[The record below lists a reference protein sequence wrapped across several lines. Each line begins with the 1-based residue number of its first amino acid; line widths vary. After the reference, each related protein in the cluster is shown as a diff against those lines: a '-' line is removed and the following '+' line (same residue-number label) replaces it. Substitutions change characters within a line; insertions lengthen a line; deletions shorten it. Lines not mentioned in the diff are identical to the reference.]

1 MHLVEKVNT
10 MLVALPVVGSRVR
23 RIVARTR
30 AVKTVLG
37 ASYQPLEAAV
47 VTH

>member
-1 MHLVEKVNT
+1 MHLVERVST

-23 RIVARTR
+23 RTVARKR
-30 AVKTVLG
+30 AAKTVLG